1 MGESPVCGHPHWS
14 QPTAGLHC
22 TVIHETDMWGGMHSQ
37 HRLASAAVLLA
48 MLTLLEG
55 RMGDRPGNQDRT
67 GVGEPH
73 TSDVLLPEFDP
84 LIPANLTVQ
93 QGDTAYLSCRILNIG
108 NRSVSW
114 VRGRDSHIITV
125 DEETF
130 ISDGRFLS
138 LKKTK
143 ELLWTLKIKYVSA
156 RDAGKYECQ
165 VSSSPKMS
173 RWIDLVVVVP
183 KVRIFGGPDI
193 YVREGSSL
201 QLECVISQTI
211 VSPKFVVWEYNG
223 DLVPGSSFIKV
234 QDSPST
240 SSSTLSVGRVT
251 RYQAGNYSCHP
262 DNLHPATISLH
273 VLSKDGEHLPITGS
287 EPWLHS
293 PPFLVLVSTL
303 YISILL

>member
-1 MGESPVCGHPHWS
+1 M
-14 QPTAGLHC
+14 
-22 TVIHETDMWGGMHSQ
+22 GGMGFG
-37 HRLASAAVLLA
+37 LLVASFLSL
-48 MLTLLEG
+48 LTLLEG
-55 RMGDRPGNQDRT
+55 RRGSRALTTTNNNRRHAGSK
-67 GVGEPH
+67 G
-73 TSDVLLPEFDP
+73 SSPEFDSHV
-84 LIPANLTVQ
+84 PANLTVQ
-93 QGDTAYLSCRILNIG
+93 QGDTAYLSCRIFNIG

-130 ISDGRFLS
+130 ISDDRFVS
-138 LKKTK
+138 LKKAK
-143 ELLWTLKIKYVSA
+143 ESLWTLKIKYVSA
-156 RDAGKYECQ
+156 RDAGQYECQ
-165 VSSSPKMS
+165 VSTVPKVS

-287 EPWLHS
+287 AGSLHPRNGS
-293 PPFLVLVSTL
+293 LLPIIGSLHPIIQMIFPLLLETILVHL
-303 YISILL
+303 

>member
-1 MGESPVCGHPHWS
+1 MGL
-14 QPTAGLHC
+14 GLLVA
-22 TVIHETDMWGGMHSQ
+22 TFLS
-37 HRLASAAVLLA
+37 L
-48 MLTLLEG
+48 LTLLEG
-55 RMGDRPGNQDRT
+55 RRGSRGLSTTNNSRRHSSK
-67 GVGEPH
+67 G
-73 TSDVLLPEFDP
+73 SSPEFDSYV
-84 LIPANLTVQ
+84 PANLTVQ
-93 QGDTAYLSCRILNIG
+93 QGDTAYLSCRIFNIG

-130 ISDGRFLS
+130 ISDDRFVS
-138 LKKTK
+138 LKKAK
-143 ELLWTLKIKYVSA
+143 ESLWTLKIKYVSA
-156 RDAGKYECQ
+156 RDAGQYECQ
-165 VSSSPKMS
+165 VSTVPKVS

-273 VLSKDGEHLPITGS
+273 VLSKDGEHLPITGQAGCGAH
-287 EPWLHS
+287 P
-293 PPFLVLVSTL
+293 VLQM
-303 YISILL
+303 ILPLILETILTHL

>member
-1 MGESPVCGHPHWS
+1 M
-14 QPTAGLHC
+14 
-22 TVIHETDMWGGMHSQ
+22 GGMGFG
-37 HRLASAAVLLA
+37 LLVASFLSL
-48 MLTLLEG
+48 LTLLEG
-55 RMGDRPGNQDRT
+55 RRGSRALTTTNNNRRHAGSK
-67 GVGEPH
+67 G
-73 TSDVLLPEFDP
+73 SSPEFDSHV
-84 LIPANLTVQ
+84 PANLTVQ
-93 QGDTAYLSCRILNIG
+93 QGDTAYLSCRIFNIG

-130 ISDGRFLS
+130 ISDDRFVS
-138 LKKTK
+138 LKKAK
-143 ELLWTLKIKYVSA
+143 ESLWTLKIKYVSA
-156 RDAGKYECQ
+156 RDAGQYECQ
-165 VSSSPKMS
+165 VSTVPKVS

-287 EPWLHS
+287 AGSLHPRNGS
-293 PPFLVLVSTL
+293 LLLIIGSLLPIIGSLHPIIQMIFPLLLETILVHL
-303 YISILL
+303 

>member
-1 MGESPVCGHPHWS
+1 M
-14 QPTAGLHC
+14 
-22 TVIHETDMWGGMHSQ
+22 GGMGFG
-37 HRLASAAVLLA
+37 LLVASFLSL
-48 MLTLLEG
+48 LTLLEG
-55 RMGDRPGNQDRT
+55 RRGSRALTTTNNNRRHAGSK
-67 GVGEPH
+67 G
-73 TSDVLLPEFDP
+73 SSPEFDSHV
-84 LIPANLTVQ
+84 PANLTVQ
-93 QGDTAYLSCRILNIG
+93 QGDTAYLSCRIFNIG

-130 ISDGRFLS
+130 ISDDRFVS
-138 LKKTK
+138 LKKAK
-143 ELLWTLKIKYVSA
+143 ESLWTLKIKYVSA
-156 RDAGKYECQ
+156 RDAGQYECQ
-165 VSSSPKMS
+165 VSTVPKVS

-287 EPWLHS
+287 AGSLHPRNGS
-293 PPFLVLVSTL
+293 LLLIIGSLHPIIQMIFPLLLETILVHL
-303 YISILL
+303 